1 MSRAATA
8 LFLLLAARAV
18 EAAPLTLP
26 DAMAEAMRGNLALRG
41 VTLDMDRA
49 EEGLR
54 AARGGF
60 DPTLSASLGAG
71 ADLSL
76 SNSVLDGGSTVA
88 SRSLGWSAAVNQLL
102 PTGGTASLSW
112 SELTSS
118 NDSDVTVLQQST
130 SASAALSLRQPLLD
144 GLGPLAARAEV
155 RAAQRSLADAQL
167 ALRAAAEAV
176 ASQVSDA
183 YWSLVAAREQ
193 AELARRS
200 LKIAEDE
207 LAATLE
213 RQAEGFV
220 GSGPVL
226 QVQRAVGVARQA
238 VVVAEADQAD
248 RESALAA
255 VLGRPLLGR
264 ETIEPVD
271 RPVVPD
277 TDPDLEA
284 AMTAARAGNAAWRR
298 AELASQ
304 QAEDDAA
311 QARQGALPDLGL
323 SASVGWSGLGA
334 DPQQARDG
342 VREGSYRSWGLGADL
357 SVPLGGRANIAAL
370 QDARAAEQQA
380 ALDLEA
386 AEQAL
391 VLEVESAVR
400 AVARDRARERLA
412 GETLEAA
419 RAGLEAEQ
427 ELLAEG
433 RGAVRDVILALEDL
447 DDASVGKL
455 QAEIDLQ
462 ASLLDLARIEG
473 RLLEL
478 LGLAVR

>member
-1 MSRAATA
+1 MCRAATA
-8 LFLLLAARAV
+8 LLLLLAARAV
-18 EAAPLTLP
+18 EAAPLTLA
-26 DAMAEAMRGNLALRG
+26 DAMAEAMRSNLSLRG
-41 VTLDMDRA
+41 ATLDLERSEA
-49 EEGLR
+49 SLR

-60 DPTLSASLGAG
+60 DPVLSASVGAG
-71 ADLSL
+71 ADLSP
-76 SNSVLDGGSTVA
+76 SNSVLDGGATVA
-88 SRSLGWSAAVNQLL
+88 SRSLGWSAAVSQLL

-112 SELTSS
+112 SELSS
-118 NDSDVTVLQQST
+118 SSDSDVTVLEQAT
-130 SASAALSLRQPLLD
+130 SASAAMSLRQPLLD
-144 GLGPLAARAEV
+144 GLGPLSARADV
-155 RAAQRSLADAQL
+155 RAATRAHADAVL
-167 ALRAAAEAV
+167 ARRSAAEAV

-213 RQAEGFV
+213 RQREGFV

-255 VLGRPLLGR
+255 VLGRPLVGR
-264 ETIEPVD
+264 ASIEPTD

-277 TDPDLEA
+277 ADPDLSA
-284 AMTAARAGNAAWRR
+284 AFAAARAGNAAWLR
-298 AELASQ
+298 ADLARQ

-311 QARQGALPDLGL
+311 LARRSALPDLGL

-357 SVPLGGRANIAAL
+357 SVPLGGRANLAAL
-370 QDARAAEQQA
+370 KDARAAEQQA
-380 ALDLEA
+380 ALDAQA

-419 RAGLEAEQ
+419 RAGLAAEQ

-462 ASLLDLARIEG
+462 ASLLDLARVEG

-478 LGLAVR
+478 LGLPAS